1 MILKEID
8 ELKLNLQDSNY
19 GLPKDSLIKLSTYDT
34 KWLENKIDPLSKI
47 VAKGITAEEKE
58 ILEKSELIPFQSE
71 EFSKIEARILTEF
84 SEARWIKEYIEER
97 SKILKESKLPRRQI

>member
-19 GLPKDSLIKLSTYDT
+19 GLPKDSLITYDT

-84 SEARWIKEYIEER
+84 SEARWMKEYIEER

>member
-19 GLPKDSLIKLSTYDT
+19 GLPKDSLITYDT

-84 SEARWIKEYIEER
+84 SEAR
-97 SKILKESKLPRRQI
+97 